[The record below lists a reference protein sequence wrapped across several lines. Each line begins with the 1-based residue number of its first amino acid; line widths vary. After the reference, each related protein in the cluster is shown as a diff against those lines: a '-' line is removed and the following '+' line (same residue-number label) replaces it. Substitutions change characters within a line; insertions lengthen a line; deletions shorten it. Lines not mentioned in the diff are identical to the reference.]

1 MLCSF
6 LFWLVMTGNISVMSV
21 LKEVGPLWLY
31 MMVALVSDVFLETS
45 SVPRVYTAQDRRLKE
60 IGDFFF

>member
-1 MLCSF
+1 
-6 LFWLVMTGNISVMSV
+6 MTGNISVMSV

>member
-1 MLCSF
+1 MI
-6 LFWLVMTGNISVMSV
+6 GNISVMSV

-60 IGDFFF
+60 IGDFFLIIS